1 MTEKD
6 ASVLLEQIRNII
18 LNKPVFGE
26 LEEKTQVY
34 SDLEQAVFYLSHCL
48 IESNELLKNLAEGN
62 LNVPLPGRHNFQAGE
77 LKQLHAALKHL
88 AWQTEQVIKGD
99 YKQRVNFMG
108 DFSQAFNEMVVQLE
122 IRESELKEQ
131 AEKIKRFNR
140 LLIFIMDSLKEW
152 VVVIE
157 EENGSV
163 LYTNDSAR
171 KRFYDP
177 GTRQFACGGEDCPL
191 MARLKSHTGLEQE
204 LRYEFKCS
212 RNKTFQV
219 RSYSLVWE
227 EKKAVVHLM
236 TDVTYQRENEA
247 FLEVMAYKDELTG
260 LDNRRSG
267 LRTID
272 SYIQKGIPFS
282 LCMIDMDGLKNIN
295 DLYGHLYG
303 DEYIKAV
310 SQVLK
315 DSARDIDITCRFG
328 GDEFIV
334 LFLGCD
340 EKAAKKKMGLIDKK
354 LADVANVYPMSI
366 SYGVV
371 YVEAGTELSPE
382 AALNIAD
389 ERMYHFKRQRKK
401 KNYGSGGKGI

>member
-18 LNKPVFGE
+18 LNRPVTGE
-26 LEEKTQVY
+26 LEERDQVF
-34 SDLEQAVFYLSHCL
+34 SDLDQTVSFLSHCL
-48 IESNELLKNLAEGN
+48 MESNEFLKNLAEGN
-62 LNVPLPGRHNFQAGE
+62 LNVPMPSRYNFQAGQ

-88 AWQTEQVIKGD
+88 AWQTDQVIKGD

-108 DFSQAFNEMVVQLE
+108 DFSRAFNEMVVQLE
-122 IRESELKEQ
+122 KRENRLKEQ
-131 AEKIKRFNR
+131 VEKNKRFNA
-140 LLIFIMDSLKEW
+140 LLISIMDSLKEW

-157 EENGSV
+157 EETGDI
-163 LYTNDSAR
+163 LYTNESAR
-171 KRFYDP
+171 KHFYDP
-177 GTRQFACGGEDCPL
+177 GTGQYTCGEGDCPL
-191 MARLKSHTGLEQE
+191 MARLKSHTGLSQE

-219 RSYSLVWE
+219 KSYSLLWG
-227 EKKAVVHLM
+227 EKRAAVHLM
-236 TDVTYQRENEA
+236 TDVTYQKENEA

-272 SYIQKGIPFS
+272 TFIQKGIPFS

-295 DLYGHLYG
+295 DRFGHLYG
-303 DEYIKAV
+303 DEYIKFV
-310 SQVLK
+310 SKALK
-315 DSARDIDITCRFG
+315 ESAGDTDFTCRFG
-328 GDEFIV
+328 GDEFV
-334 LFLGCD
+334 ALFRDCG
-340 EKAAKKKMGLIDKK
+340 EQATEEKMGLIDKK
-354 LADVANVYPMSI
+354 LAAGGRVYPMSI

-371 YVEAGTELSPE
+371 YVAKEMGLSPE

-389 ERMYHFKRQRKK
+389 ERMYRLKRRRKR
-401 KNYGSGGKGI
+401 KNAGSEAEGI